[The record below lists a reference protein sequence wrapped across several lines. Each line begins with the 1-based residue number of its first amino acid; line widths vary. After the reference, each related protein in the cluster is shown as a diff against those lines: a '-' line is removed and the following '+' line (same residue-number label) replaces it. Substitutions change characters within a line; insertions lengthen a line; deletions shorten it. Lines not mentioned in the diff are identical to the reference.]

1 LFFFSKKKN
10 QNHLSSRVGAGE
22 LFHYIAEKDALN
34 EEEAAKFILQI
45 LEGVHHMHEKN
56 IVHLDLKVMLINMKN
71 NINIFIFSRKM

>member
-1 LFFFSKKKN
+1 
-10 QNHLSSRVGAGE
+10 
-22 LFHYIAEKDALN
+22 LN

>member
-1 LFFFSKKKN
+1 
-10 QNHLSSRVGAGE
+10 VGAGE

-56 IVHLDLKVMLINMKN
+56 IVHLDLKVKQTDRCISIETFAVNEH
-71 NINIFIFSRKM
+71 FSFECLAGKYYVT

>member
-1 LFFFSKKKN
+1 LFFFFK
-10 QNHLSSRVGAGE
+10 QNHSSFRVGAGE

-56 IVHLDLKVMLINMKN
+56 IVHLDLKVCLLILK
-71 NINIFIFSRKM
+71 IIFIVLFLAGKYNVT

>member
-1 LFFFSKKKN
+1 LFFSKTTKN
-10 QNHLSSRVGAGE
+10 DLFSRVSAGE

-56 IVHLDLKVMLINMKN
+56 IVHLDLKVCLLI
-71 NINIFIFSRKM
+71 RR

>member
-1 LFFFSKKKN
+1 MFF
-10 QNHLSSRVGAGE
+10 LLLLSRVGAGE

-56 IVHLDLKVMLINMKN
+56 IVHLDLKVCVYLFERFFNVCV
-71 NINIFIFSRKM
+71 

>member
-1 LFFFSKKKN
+1 LFLFK
-10 QNHLSSRVGAGE
+10 QNYLFNRVGAGE

-56 IVHLDLKVMLINMKN
+56 IVHLDLKVKLLI
-71 NINIFIFSRKM
+71 RKRC

>member
-1 LFFFSKKKN
+1 ML
-10 QNHLSSRVGAGE
+10 LCSRVGAGE

-56 IVHLDLKVMLINMKN
+56 IVHLDLKVRVISLEG
-71 NINIFIFSRKM
+71 IFDVLCLAGKCDVIGEE